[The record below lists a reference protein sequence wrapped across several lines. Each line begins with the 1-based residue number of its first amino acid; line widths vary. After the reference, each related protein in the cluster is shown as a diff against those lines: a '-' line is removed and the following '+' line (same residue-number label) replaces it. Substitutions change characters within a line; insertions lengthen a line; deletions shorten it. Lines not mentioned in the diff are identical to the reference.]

1 MLAARLEGGL
11 RRPGR
16 GLPIKGPSHNPT
28 LFTLTLSTSIN
39 PTSKNP
45 TQPGFRLIPE
55 LENTV
60 RATLN
65 KSLVRIASAPR
76 AVCGV
81 ANPRHS
87 LGYGC
92 GLRLASHPDARRAA
106 SRELVQRRLRLDLV

>member
-55 LENTV
+55 LEN
-60 RATLN
+60 
-65 KSLVRIASAPR
+65 
-76 AVCGV
+76 
-81 ANPRHS
+81 
-87 LGYGC
+87 
-92 GLRLASHPDARRAA
+92 ARVMA
-106 SRELVQRRLRLDLV
+106 